1 MSSAPSFS
9 EDIRFRMTPTERRL
23 KRAFDVI
30 FALVGIATIWP
41 LMVLLCIILFIGGGR
56 HVFYQQERQGLGGRV
71 FNILKFRTMKVNAE
85 VDVPRLE
92 RPGDPRLT
100 RIGAVLRR
108 HHLDEL
114 PQLWNVLRGDM
125 SVVGPRPERPYFVRL
140 ITERDPRYPAL
151 FQIRPGLTSEATLVN
166 GYTDNIEKMTRR
178 LEFDLDYLQH
188 ATLGGDIRL
197 ILRTIRVVICGDK
210 RPTKLP
216 K

>member
-1 MSSAPSFS
+1 MSEPCPY
-9 EDIRFRMTPTERRL
+9 EGICFRMTPTERHL
-23 KRAFDVI
+23 KRAFDVV
-30 FALVGIATIWP
+30 FALVGIATVWP
-41 LMVLLCIILFIGGGR
+41 IMALLCLILFIGGGR
-56 HVFYQQERQGLGGRV
+56 HVFYRQERQGLGGRV

-85 VDVPRLE
+85 VDKPRLE
-92 RPGDPRLT
+92 CPGDPRLT

-166 GYTDNIEKMTRR
+166 GYTDSIEKMTRR
-178 LEFDLDYLQH
+178 LEFDLDYLEH
-188 ATLGGDIRL
+188 ATLGGDLRL

-210 RPTKLP
+210 RPSL
-216 K
+216 

>member
-23 KRAFDVI
+23 KRAFDVL

-56 HVFYQQERQGLGGRV
+56 HVFYKQERQGLGGRV
-71 FNILKFRTMKVNAE
+71 FNILKVRTMKVNAE

-125 SVVGPRPERPYFVRL
+125 SVVGPRPERRYFVRL

>member
-1 MSSAPSFS
+1 M
-9 EDIRFRMTPTERRL
+9 

-56 HVFYQQERQGLGGRV
+56 HVFYKQERQGLGGRV
-71 FNILKFRTMKVNAE
+71 FNILKFRTMKINAE

-125 SVVGPRPERPYFVRL
+125 SLIGYRPERKYF
-140 ITERDPRYPAL
+140 IDQIMEHDPRYSL
-151 FQIRPGLTSEATLVN
+151 LYSIRPGVTSYATLYN
-166 GYTDNIEKMTRR
+166 GYTDTMEKMLRR
-178 LEFDLDYLQH
+178 LELDLYYLEH
-188 ATLGGDIRL
+188 RSFWLDIKILWLTAFNVIGG
-197 ILRTIRVVICGDK
+197 K
-210 RPTKLP
+210 KF
-216 K
+216 